1 METLQKKYGLW
12 TATSMVVGVVIGSGV
27 FFKADDVLKI
37 TNGNVLVALIAWI
50 LGAMAMVFGALVI
63 SEFAQRIEKA
73 NGIVDYY
80 EKAYGKRM
88 GYLMGWFNG
97 TLYYSPLSAI
107 LAWISATYT
116 LVLFNVPQ
124 GNDSKAIWVIAFF
137 YIVIVYAM
145 NYLAPILAGK
155 LQVTTTII
163 KLIPLGLIAIVGT
176 IFGLKNGVLLEG
188 FIGGA
193 REASNHMGSLS
204 SAVVST
210 AFAFDGWISAVTI
223 NNEIKDA
230 KKNLPRALALGAII
244 VLIVY
249 VSYFLGIVGVL
260 GPSTIIELGDNAV
273 NMASNTLFG
282 GPAGVLLSL
291 FVVISCLGTL
301 NGLAIACI
309 RMPFSL
315 AVRGQGPM
323 PQLLSKVN
331 KRTQMPT
338 YSVVYSFALSCIYLF
353 IWYGSLNNI
362 FGRYIAIDEIPIVLI
377 YGFYILLHIWYMVQ
391 FKDLKP
397 FRRYVIPI
405 LAIVGSSIIVYGGIT
420 NPSIGFYLIISITI
434 ILFGLLFYRD

>member
-27 FFKADDVLKI
+27 FFKADDVLKM
-37 TNGNVLVALIAWI
+37 TNGNIYIALVAWI
-50 LGAMAMVFGALVI
+50 LGAMAMVFGALVV

-80 EKAYGKRM
+80 ERAYGKRM

-97 TLYYSPLSAI
+97 ILYYSPLSAI

-124 GNDSKAIWVIAFF
+124 GDNSNATWVIAFI
-137 YIVIVYAM
+137 YIAIIYIM
-145 NYLAPILAGK
+145 NYFAPVLAGK
-155 LQVTTTII
+155 LQVTTTVI

-176 IFGLKNGVLLEG
+176 IFGLRNGVLLEG

-193 REASNHMGSLS
+193 KEASNHMGSLS

-230 KKNLPRALALGAII
+230 KKNLPALGAII

-260 GPSTIIELGDNAV
+260 GSSTIIELGDNAV
-273 NMASNTLFG
+273 NVASKALFG

-301 NGLAIACI
+301 NGLIIACI

-315 AVRGQGPM
+315 AIRGQGPM
-323 PQLLSKVN
+323 PKLLSKVN

-338 YSVVYSFALSCIYLF
+338 YSVIYSFALSCIYLF
-353 IWYGSLNNI
+353 IWYGSLNNL

-377 YGFYILLHIWYMVQ
+377 YGFYILLHIWYMIH
-391 FKDLKP
+391 FRDLKP
-397 FRRYVIPI
+397 IRRYIIPI
-405 LAIVGSSIIVYGGIT
+405 LAIFGSSIIVYGGIT

-434 ILFGLLFYRD
+434 ILFGLLFYGEQNV